1 MNLCVVLKDDL
12 YNQEILGL
20 GWDFDYVMNISESD
34 FPVRWREDQ
43 SWYLLMGLYR
53 YVLMYDQSYI
63 WTFSV
68 KKVISQPWLV
78 QKPSSLAQI
87 SFTPTTK
94 WPQLHFQEL
103 SLSTQISKT
112 SHFCSLKESHLKVDF
127 QVWCRH
133 EISLSVF
140 SPIWSEQSLC
150 NTVLHYVS

>member
-1 MNLCVVLKDDL
+1 MMNFCVVLKDDQ

-43 SWYLLMGLYR
+43 SWYLLMRLYR

-78 QKPSSLAQI
+78 QKPSSL
-87 SFTPTTK
+87 
-94 WPQLHFQEL
+94 
-103 SLSTQISKT
+103 TQIHFLLTFLFVCIYWCLLMFHAKCNLWPFLPAYPAIDLTNPYFRHKQKGTT
-112 SHFCSLKESHLKVDF
+112 SNLAKAKK
-127 QVWCRH
+127 
-133 EISLSVF
+133 
-140 SPIWSEQSLC
+140 
-150 NTVLHYVS
+150 NK